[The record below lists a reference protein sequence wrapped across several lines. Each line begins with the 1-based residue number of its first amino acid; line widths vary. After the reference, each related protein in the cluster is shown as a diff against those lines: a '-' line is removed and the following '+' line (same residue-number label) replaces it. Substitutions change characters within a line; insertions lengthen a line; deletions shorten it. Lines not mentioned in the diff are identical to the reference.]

1 MEWMVL
7 AQFFPSNGIDGVE
20 EEPVYG
26 DVVDVLRGSL
36 HLSFDEECLFH
47 RVVTA
52 KGKAKDWFL
61 PGDVVCRRLGLD
73 EERCDVLRKVQ
84 DKVFIAGSVDAA
96 EIEGELESLRGE
108 AIERHQWKV
117 HRTEDWCAVIDAQ
130 GRALV
135 VAYRGAYRQW
145 RKVMEQLVPRQRKS
159 KLVGTPS
166 YRLAA
171 AWCSLRAVHRRFMH
185 EHDGAL
191 TRSDLL
197 KSEYMVKRV
206 YEHRL
211 KMGRYSGSGRII
223 RMRKYR
229 AVVHRPFWERC
240 FRMMESGD
248 SVPFAVRHVYEH
260 PSTKWVAVS
269 VDDAEWLLGCSWW
282 SEWKGEGPVRFDK
295 FKRRSSDGNRNWK

>member
-26 DVVDVLRGSL
+26 DVVDVLRGAL

-166 YRLAA
+166 YRVAA

-197 KSEYMVKRV
+197 KSEYMVKR
-206 YEHRL
+206 
-211 KMGRYSGSGRII
+211 
-223 RMRKYR
+223 
-229 AVVHRPFWERC
+229 
-240 FRMMESGD
+240 
-248 SVPFAVRHVYEH
+248 VYEH

>member
-1 MEWMVL
+1 
-7 AQFFPSNGIDGVE
+7 
-20 EEPVYG
+20 
-26 DVVDVLRGSL
+26 
-36 HLSFDEECLFH
+36 
-47 RVVTA
+47 
-52 KGKAKDWFL
+52 
-61 PGDVVCRRLGLD
+61 
-73 EERCDVLRKVQ
+73 
-84 DKVFIAGSVDAA
+84 
-96 EIEGELESLRGE
+96 
-108 AIERHQWKV
+108 
-117 HRTEDWCAVIDAQ
+117 
-130 GRALV
+130 V

-166 YRLAA
+166 YRVAA